1 MPSVVVFIARV
12 ILDVCFSCCDYI
24 DEMLNA
30 MGSARL
36 EIMEERDDSKDRE
49 TSPQKTVAP
58 VKVGPSYLEI
68 MCFLETIFEGILP
81 LSMNYIDPFH

>member
-1 MPSVVVFIARV
+1 MASGSAVSTAN
-12 ILDVCFSCCDYI
+12 LLEGYGDDDDD

-36 EIMEERDDSKDRE
+36 EIMEERDDSKDRG

-58 VKVGPSYLEI
+58 VKKPP
-68 MCFLETIFEGILP
+68 ETDPKKSGAVEPIVFFSEDNEFE
-81 LSMNYIDPFH
+81 YKKEQ

>member
-1 MPSVVVFIARV
+1 MPSVIFFITRV
-12 ILDVCFSCCDYI
+12 ILNVSFYCYDCV

-36 EIMEERDDSKDRE
+36 EIMEERDDSKDRG

-58 VKVGPSYLEI
+58 VKVGLSYLEI
-68 MCFLETIFEGILP
+68 TCFLETIVEDHS
-81 LSMNYIDPFH
+81 LS

>member
-1 MPSVVVFIARV
+1 MSSVCLFITRV
-12 ILDVCFSCCDYI
+12 ILNVSFYCYDYT

-36 EIMEERDDSKDRE
+36 EIMEERDDSKERE

-58 VKVGPSYLEI
+58 VKVGLSCLEI
-68 MCFLETIFEGILP
+68 PCFLETIFEGHTL
-81 LSMNYIDPFH
+81 N